1 MKWPI
6 LTIILGF
13 LVTWQLDFF
22 TNIFYEWRFLILG
35 IFIFWYFFIILKKRI
50 SISNFPSKFKSILL
64 LIITS
69 SLFPIILFFYPLDF
83 DFNLWYY
90 PIFLGILVFLA
101 YPIRWIINRSIKDKS
116 SFGIMS
122 KTKKGEM
129 VRSKSEK
136 IIADWLTKNK
146 IEYEYEKTITLSNNQ
161 KILSD
166 FYLPKEEIYVEY
178 WGMSSLN
185 NETGES
191 YRERK
196 WEKQNLYKMDNIKL
210 IELYP
215 HHIYELDS
223 YLHEQI
229 KSFTEN
235 KNTNWL
241 VKNMFPKKKKKN
253 EKPVTKKPFN
263 DNVPFTEK
271 SSKPLICN
279 FCNFSNSGNNNY
291 CEECGNKI
299 QS

>member
-6 LTIILGF
+6 LTIFLGF
-13 LVTWQLDFF
+13 LVIWQLDFF

-35 IFIFWYFFIILKKRI
+35 ISIFFYFFIIFKKRI
-50 SISNFPSKFKSILL
+50 STINFLSKIKSLLL
-64 LIITS
+64 LISVS
-69 SLFPIILFFYPLDF
+69 SLFPIFLYFYPQQP

-90 PIFLGILVFLA
+90 PILLGILVFLI
-101 YPIRWIINRSIKDKS
+101 YPIKWVVNRSIKDKS

-146 IEYEYEKTITLSNNQ
+146 IEYEYEKTITLSNNK

-166 FYLPKEEIYVEY
+166 FYLPQEEIYVEY

-215 HHIYELDS
+215 HHIYELDT

-229 KSFTEN
+229 KSYTDNE
-235 KNTNWL
+235 KSNWL
-241 VKNMFPKKKKKN
+241 IKNMFPKRKN
-253 EKPVTKKPFN
+253 KLEKNHRKITSEN
-263 DNVPFTEK
+263 DDSQIDN
-271 SSKPLICN
+271 SSPQSLICN
-279 FCNFSNSGNNNY
+279 FCNFSNKKNNNF

-299 QS
+299 

>member
-1 MKWPI
+1 
-6 LTIILGF
+6 
-13 LVTWQLDFF
+13 
-22 TNIFYEWRFLILG
+22 
-35 IFIFWYFFIILKKRI
+35 
-50 SISNFPSKFKSILL
+50 
-64 LIITS
+64 
-69 SLFPIILFFYPLDF
+69 
-83 DFNLWYY
+83 
-90 PIFLGILVFLA
+90 
-101 YPIRWIINRSIKDKS
+101 
-116 SFGIMS
+116 MS

-166 FYLPKEEIYVEY
+166 FYLPKEEIYIEY

-229 KSFTEN
+229 KSYTEN
-235 KNTNWL
+235 KNSNWL
-241 VKNMFPKKKKKN
+241 VKNMFPKNKKKN
-253 EKPVTKKPFN
+253 EKKVTKKPFI
-263 DNVPFTEK
+263 DNVPLSDK
-271 SSKPLICN
+271 SSKSSICN
-279 FCNFSNSGNNNY
+279 FCNFSNTGNTNY

>member
-13 LVTWQLDFF
+13 IVTWQLDLF

-35 IFIFWYFFIILKKRI
+35 IFIFWYSFIILKKRI
-50 SISNFPSKFKSILL
+50 SISNFPSKIKSILF
-64 LIITS
+64 LIILS
-69 SLFPIILFFYPLDF
+69 SLFPIFLIFYPLDF

-166 FYLPKEEIYVEY
+166 FYLPKEEIYIEY

-229 KSFTEN
+229 KSYTEN
-235 KNTNWL
+235 KNSNWL
-241 VKNMFPKKKKKN
+241 VKNMFPNNKKKN
-253 EKPVTKKPFN
+253 EKKVTKKPFI
-263 DNVPFTEK
+263 DNVPLSDK
-271 SSKPLICN
+271 SSKSSICN
-279 FCNFSNSGNNNY
+279 FCNFSNTGNTNY